1 MTIHL
6 CNDISAE
13 SAVCLQFPKFMAVK
27 KIRPFFKSA
36 HQADSENVKKI
47 LKSSFFKKILL
58 RKPQRGHATSQIF
71 CSKKL
76 PIYAH
81 NCTWVWK
88 WFIYSFQELYLWLV
102 DSKNS

>member
-13 SAVCLQFPKFMAVK
+13 SAVCLQFPKSIAVK

-36 HQADSENVKKI
+36 HHADSKNAKKI
-47 LKSSFFKKILL
+47 EKNWFFEEILS
-58 RKPQRGHATSQIF
+58 RKPLQSHATSQFF

-76 PIYAH
+76 VGCAY
-81 NCTWVWK
+81 
-88 WFIYSFQELYLWLV
+88 
-102 DSKNS
+102 D

>member
-13 SAVCLQFPKFMAVK
+13 SAVCLQFPEFIAVK

-36 HQADSENVKKI
+36 YQADSENI
-47 LKSSFFKKILL
+47 TIFSKSSFFKKILL
-58 RKPQRGHATSQIF
+58 RKPQRGNATSQIF

-76 PIYAH
+76 PIYAY

-88 WFIYSFQELYLWLV
+88 I
-102 DSKNS
+102 